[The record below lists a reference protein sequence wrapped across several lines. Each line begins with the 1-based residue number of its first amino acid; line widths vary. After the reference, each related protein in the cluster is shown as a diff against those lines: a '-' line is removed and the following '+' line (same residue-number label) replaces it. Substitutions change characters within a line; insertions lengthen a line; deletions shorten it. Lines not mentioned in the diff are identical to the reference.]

1 MDALEVPPSERW
13 IQRLV
18 AASLVAMACGLVAF
32 GLVLYA

>member
-1 MDALEVPPSERW
+1 MEVPTSERW